1 MRDENTSVTEE
12 TLALHSFLIVE
23 AQNRQKGPDVSL
35 ALLSARIVLSIHFF
49 LRDLTGTVRD
59 VCCSPD
65 GRWIAFGFSTG
76 LASVLDIRGGLL
88 RSQRRAHTGD
98 ILQV

>member
-1 MRDENTSVTEE
+1 MTEVFVPRLE
-12 TLALHSFLIVE
+12 TLVQKPRINIKASSFLWHLICVIFD
-23 AQNRQKGPDVSL
+23 NT
-35 ALLSARIVLSIHFF
+35 FF
-49 LRDLTGTVRD
+49 LRDFSGTVRD